1 MEQWYIYMCLSVWM
15 CVCVCVCVC
24 VFVYILQGIIATI
37 FSVDCLFVFVSL
49 KSTAPLQ

>member
-1 MEQWYIYMCLSVWM
+1 MVYIHVFKCVDV

>member
-1 MEQWYIYMCLSVWM
+1 MKQWYIYMCLSVCM
-15 CVCVCVCVC
+15 CVYVYVC
-24 VFVYILQGIIATI
+24 VFVYILQGIISTI